1 MTIEEDAQPKTPLP
15 HKPHRLL
22 AGFMA
27 AENER
32 AAQAKRNGWARPEKH
47 ADTEIG
53 RRVLQMHE
61 ALLKAGEERGYKP
74 EVPKDKNSFG
84 FLIDGQNVSWRI
96 REGYKRRQVVLE
108 GKEARDPFNISM
120 GRTSKQVDTGTGLLI
135 VFLTARY
142 ASDIRIE
149 EKAGKPFSG
158 RVQEI
163 LDRMKASATYA
174 AQRQEEDN
182 IAWRQR
188 VDRQEAARRYEI
200 LLTREESRWAQ
211 LRQASNERVE
221 IERLRATVALIQD
234 KTAGITQPRLS
245 AWLEWADARISAQ
258 DIFSLDGSA
267 IYNRLIAKPRAE
279 PDNE

>member
-15 HKPHRLL
+15 NKPHRFL

-74 EVPKDKNSFG
+74 EVPKDKNPFG

-96 REGYKRRQVVLE
+96 REGYKRRQVALE

-142 ASDIRIE
+142 ASDVRIE
-149 EKAGKPFSG
+149 EKPGKPFSG
-158 RVQEI
+158 RVHEL

-182 IAWRQR
+182 IAWRRR

-200 LLTREESRWAQ
+200 LLKREESRWAQ

-221 IERLRATVALIQD
+221 IERLRATVALIRD
-234 KTAGITQPRLS
+234 KTAGITQPRLA
-245 AWLEWADARISAQ
+245 AWLEWADTRISAQ
-258 DIFSLDGSA
+258 DIFSLDGNA
-267 IYNRLIAKPRAE
+267 IYNRLIAKPGAE
-279 PDNE
+279 PDDE